1 MQQRLC
7 LLSTA
12 KRQPGPKHLP
22 LCALGGSTSWPTGF
36 SKLRSI
42 RTRIIERR
50 ARLIL
55 PEGDD
60 GERIDPAVSLICGRG
75 SPRGIAT
82 GETEGPKAVNILVSR
97 AVEAA
102 LLKGKTCAFNRYP
115 SSPPLL
121 RSWARQVRRRWDRSL
136 LPSRAISLS
145 EASTSTRRTAR

>member
-42 RTRIIERR
+42 RTRIIEWR

-60 GERIDPAVSLICGRG
+60 GERIDPAVSLIWGRG

-102 LLKGKTCAFNRYP
+102 LLKREELRVQPLSAVAAVVALMGSASAQDVGPLAIAKQGYVFAVRTYID
-115 SSPPLL
+115 PP
-121 RSWARQVRRRWDRSL
+121 
-136 LPSRAISLS
+136 
-145 EASTSTRRTAR
+145 